1 VDHFVPVAVPAESR
15 PGERRVALVPELAGR
30 LRARGFSIAI
40 TAGAGQSAAFPDALY
55 TNAAVRV
62 TEDPVPGASVLLS
75 VRAPGRDLVA
85 RLRPGAVTISF
96 LPPRD
101 SLDLIRVLRDRGITA
116 LSLDLMPRISIAQGM
131 DALTSQSLVVGYRGA
146 LVAAERLPRFLP
158 GFITAAGTLPPARV
172 LVLGAGVAGLQ
183 AIATARRLGADVAA
197 YDVRAS
203 SAEEVRSLGAE
214 FLDLGLAPLTGAAGY
229 ARAMDTD
236 RAARQQALLAPH
248 VAAADAVITTAAVPG
263 HDAPVLVT
271 RPMVEAMRPGSVV
284 VDLAAE
290 AGGNVE
296 GVRAGEEQV
305 VGDGVLLWGGAD
317 VASQLPVHASRL
329 YAANVV
335 SLLSYLGPE
344 GVRAPDLTDPIVGAC
359 CVTHAGKIVHG
370 PTAAMVP

>member
-1 VDHFVPVAVPAESR
+1 
-15 PGERRVALVPELAGR
+15 
-30 LRARGFSIAI
+30 
-40 TAGAGQSAAFPDALY
+40 
-55 TNAAVRV
+55 
-62 TEDPVPGASVLLS
+62 
-75 VRAPGRDLVA
+75 
-85 RLRPGAVTISF
+85 
-96 LPPRD
+96 
-101 SLDLIRVLRDRGITA
+101 
-116 LSLDLMPRISIAQGM
+116 
-131 DALTSQSLVVGYRGA
+131 
-146 LVAAERLPRFLP
+146 
-158 GFITAAGTLPPARV
+158 
-172 LVLGAGVAGLQ
+172 
-183 AIATARRLGADVAA
+183 
-197 YDVRAS
+197 
-203 SAEEVRSLGAE
+203 
-214 FLDLGLAPLTGAAGY
+214 
-229 ARAMDTD
+229 
-236 RAARQQALLAPH
+236 
-248 VAAADAVITTAAVPG
+248 VITTAAVPG

-359 CVTHAGKIVHG
+359 CVTHAGTIVHG